1 MKKILLIQPKALETY
16 WKLTG
21 SLKFL
26 NKKCL
31 VPPLGVTTVAALTPP
46 TYEVIIVDEE
56 VEDIDFDIDCDLVG
70 ISGYTL
76 HAKRMFEIAYE
87 FRKRG
92 VLTVGGGP
100 FCTSHSDDCAP
111 HFDVLVCGEVE
122 HVWTDFLADWE
133 TGEFKRHY
141 QGEEDIDL
149 AATPLPR
156 WDLLK
161 TDEYCVGMV
170 QTSRGCPYDCEF
182 CDVISLFGNKMRY
195 KPLEKISEELAA
207 VVQKGFQEV
216 FIADDNLIGNKGFVK
231 NLLNLIID
239 FNARQKIPIRFIT
252 QVTLNL
258 AKDEDLLDLFKK
270 ANFYMLFI
278 GIETPKE
285 ESLVH
290 TNKEHN
296 LKLGMKE
303 AVRRIQSRG
312 IFIVC
317 GMIVGFDTDDL
328 EIFDAQR
335 NFLREA
341 GLAVPMLGVLTA
353 FKSTKLWDRL
363 EKENRLLP
371 MDTGDNFAKTN
382 IIPKRMTAQEL
393 EKNYLKLLH
402 EVYHPE
408 HFLKCFEETLNQV
421 DLNLIKKD
429 SYLEKLQRPSNLT
442 LYNAG
447 ITFRLFTHY
456 IFNKDRKKRTLFW
469 SALKIILKKG
479 TLCLPILVS
488 LLLYFTAGSHFLQQH
503 KLAYFER

>member
-1 MKKILLIQPKALETY
+1 MKKILLIQPKSPETF

-21 SLKFL
+21 SLKIL
-26 NKKCL
+26 HKNCL
-31 VPPLGVTTVAALTPP
+31 VPPLGVSTVAALTPP
-46 TYEVIIVDEE
+46 TYEVKIIDEE
-56 VEDIDFDIDCDLVG
+56 VDSIDFDVDCDLVG
-70 ISGYTL
+70 ISGYTV
-76 HAKRMFEIAYE
+76 HSNRMFEIASE

-122 HVWTDFLADWE
+122 HVWSQFLADWE
-133 TGEFKRHY
+133 RGDFQKRY
-141 QGEEDIDL
+141 QGAEDIDL
-149 AATPLPR
+149 AATPIPR

-182 CDVISLFGNKMRY
+182 CDVISLFGNRMRY
-195 KPLEKISEELAA
+195 KPLEKISEELAIVA
-207 VVQKGFQEV
+207 QKGFQEV
-216 FIADDNLIGNKGFVK
+216 FIADDNLIGNKGFVTS
-231 NLLNLIID
+231 LLNLIID
-239 FNARQKIPIRFIT
+239 FNARQKIPIKFIT
-252 QVTLNL
+252 QVTLNI
-258 AKDEDLLDLFKK
+258 AKDEDLLDLFMK
-270 ANFYMLFI
+270 ANFHMLFI

-328 EIFDAQR
+328 KIFDAQR
-335 NFLREA
+335 KFLLEA
-341 GLAVPMLGVLTA
+341 GLAIPMLGILTA

-371 MDTGDNFAKTN
+371 MDTGDNQAKTN
-382 IIPKRMTAQEL
+382 IVPKQMTGQEL
-393 EKNYLKLLH
+393 EENYLKLVH
-402 EVYHPE
+402 DVYHPE
-408 HFLKCFEETLNQV
+408 HFFKCLEANLNQV
-421 DLNLIKKD
+421 KMDLVKKD
-429 SYLEKLQRPSNLT
+429 SYLEKLLQPRNLT
-442 LYNAG
+442 LYNVG
-447 ITFRLFTHY
+447 VTLRLFAHY
-456 IFNKDRKKRTLFW
+456 IFNKNREKRALFW
-469 SALKIILKKG
+469 SAAKILQKKG
-479 TLCLPILVS
+479 TLCLP
-488 LLLYFTAGSHFLQQH
+488 LLISQFLFFTAGNHFLEQH
-503 KLAYFER
+503 KLNYFEQ